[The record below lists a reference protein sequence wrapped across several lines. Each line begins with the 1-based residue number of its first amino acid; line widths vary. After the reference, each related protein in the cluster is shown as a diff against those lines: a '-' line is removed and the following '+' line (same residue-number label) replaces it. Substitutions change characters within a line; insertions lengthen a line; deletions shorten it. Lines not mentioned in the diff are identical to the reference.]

1 MIILFIKRIL
11 PMIISVA
18 LLVAVIAVT
27 KQNVTEN
34 KVSTTEPIQTSA
46 TIKQKEELRAVWV
59 TYMDLD
65 MQSTDMSYKSFI
77 KKFKNIADTSKEK
90 GFNTLIVQVRP
101 FSDAFYESQY
111 YPYSHLLTGTQ
122 GKDPGYDPLKY
133 MCYYADKIGMKI
145 HAWVNPYRIKI
156 SKSPKKLAE
165 NHPYL
170 NNKNIGIEYDGDIY
184 LNPSSTDA
192 RELIKNGIREIVK
205 NYDVDGIQFDDY
217 FYPTT
222 DTEFDKSYYENYV
235 ENVGTDKA
243 ISLQE
248 WRITQV
254 NILIAETYNVIHS
267 LKDDVVFGISPQGNI
282 ENDYEMCADVKN
294 WCSKY
299 GYIDY
304 ICPQLYYSLENPA
317 LTFEDALNNWLSLEY
332 CEDVELYIGIA
343 GYKIGTDSD
352 EGTWQNSDT
361 ILSAEVKLIR
371 KNKLNGFM
379 FYSFANLES
388 ETAEKEVA
396 NLVKTVKSE

>member
-1 MIILFIKRIL
+1 MFLKRIL
-11 PMIISVA
+11 PAFIAIV
-18 LLVAVIAVT
+18 LLVSAIAIT
-27 KQNVTEN
+27 RKNISENEN
-34 KVSTTEPIQTSA
+34 KQAETVSTTTKVTE
-46 TIKQKEELRAVWV
+46 KEELRAVWV

-65 MQSTDMSYKSFI
+65 MRNTDMSYKAFVE
-77 KKFKNIADTSKEK
+77 KFKHIADTSKEK
-90 GFNTLIVQVRP
+90 GFNALIVQVRP

-145 HAWVNPYRIKI
+145 HAWVNPYRVKI
-156 SKSPKKLAE
+156 NKSPKKLAE

-170 NNKNIGIEYDGDIY
+170 NNKSIGIEYNGEIY
-184 LNPSSTDA
+184 LNPASTDA

-222 DTEFDKSYYENYV
+222 DAEFDKADYEKYV
-235 ENVGTDKA
+235 DKVGADKA
-243 ISLQE
+243 ISLQD
-248 WRITQV
+248 WRTAQV
-254 NILIAETYNVIHS
+254 NILIAETYNTIHS
-267 LKDDVVFGISPQGNI
+267 IKGNVVFGISPQGNI
-282 ENDYEMCADVKN
+282 DNDYEMCADVKS
-294 WCSKY
+294 WCSKS

-317 LTFEDALNNWLSLEY
+317 LTFGDALTQWKNLEY
-332 CEDVELYIGIA
+332 CDDVELYIGIA

-352 EGTWQNSDT
+352 NGTWETSNT
-361 ILSAEVKLIR
+361 ILRDEVQLIR
-371 KNKLNGFM
+371 KNNINGFM

-388 ETAEKEVA
+388 EIAAKEVS
-396 NLVKTVKSE
+396 NLVKTIKSK